1 MENTASRASGQPTRP
16 KAPARSMSA
25 KPPPRPA
32 NPPKGEA
39 TGQAIQRP
47 QPSPAHAAL
56 AGALLGLLQH
66 LADAQEHTRALQ
78 AQLRGLDGE
87 LDGATAA
94 ALDLTEDLA
103 FLGHEAIRCVAEV
116 TGLDAP
122 RSILAAALDL
132 SAVVRLMASSD
143 PSQRAD
149 DIGDALYNHA
159 TAHFRRT

>member
-1 MENTASRASGQPTRP
+1 MKTSRTSRAGQPTGP
-16 KAPARSMSA
+16 KAPARSTSA
-25 KPPPRPA
+25 
-32 NPPKGEA
+32 PKGEA
-39 TGQAIQRP
+39 TGEAIQRP

-78 AQLRGLDGE
+78 VQLRDLDGE

-94 ALDLTEDLA
+94 AIDLTEDLA

-132 SAVVRLMASSD
+132 SAVVRLMAARD